1 MKQKPTGLKGER
13 DKPKV
18 TFRNKSEL
26 RTQTVS
32 AMTSTKDDT

>member
-1 MKQKPTGLKGER
+1 MKQKLTGLKRER

-26 RTQTVS
+26 RFKQYQQ
-32 AMTSTKDDT
+32 